1 MSIPWDVLLCDIDG
15 TLMGKTPSG
24 SWAAFPGAPD
34 ALTEVRRHMRTVFVT
49 NTTSQSQKAIH
60 QLLNDL
66 GFPCEP
72 GEVYTPWAVARQ
84 IMRKEG
90 RTSGYAF
97 LPPRDRSEA
106 DWFSIDEQGGNAVLV
121 GDESL
126 DATFRQVQ
134 DAFRLLM
141 RGAKLYTLQRNRY
154 YRGSDGLCLDLGPLT
169 AALEYASGQQAGR
182 IRKTV
187 PHPVLE
193 HRRRIRHEPRP
204 HGHRR
209 GRRRVRCRGADE
221 AGTDRHSRQD
231 REVSRRKRGPPRTA
245 AQLHPRLVRRLAGAS
260 GVVRLTLSL
269 RGRCGTG

>member
-1 MSIPWDVLLCDIDG
+1 MRLSTPWDVLLCDIDG

-34 ALTEVRRHMRTVFVT
+34 ALREVRGHVRTVFVT

-72 GEVYTPWAVARQ
+72 GEVYTPWAVAREV
-84 IMRKEG
+84 MWKEG

-106 DWFSIDEQGGNAVLV
+106 DWFVIDEQGGNAVLV

-134 DAFRLLM
+134 NAFRLLM
-141 RGAKLYTLQRNRY
+141 RGAKLYSLQRNRY

-169 AALEYASGQQAGR
+169 AALEYASGQQAVVFGKPSPTLFAS
-182 IRKTV
+182 IA
-187 PHPVLE
+187 
-193 HRRRIRHEPRP
+193 
-204 HGHRR
+204 
-209 GRRRVRCRGADE
+209 GAY
-221 AGTDRHSRQD
+221 GTSPERMAIVGDD
-231 REVSRRKRGPPRTA
+231 AEFDVA
-245 AQLHPRLVRRLAGAS
+245 APMKQGLTGILVRTGKYLAGSEDRLERPPSFTLDSFAS
-260 GVVRLTLSL
+260 LPALL
-269 RGRCGTG
+269 KALD